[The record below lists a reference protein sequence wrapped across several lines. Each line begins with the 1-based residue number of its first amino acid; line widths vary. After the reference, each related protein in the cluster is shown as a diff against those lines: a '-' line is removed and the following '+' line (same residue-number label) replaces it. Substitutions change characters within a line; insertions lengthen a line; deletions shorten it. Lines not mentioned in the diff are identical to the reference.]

1 MLQRIHRL
9 VVQPAAIGLLLLSGA
24 APALAAAPACN
35 PNCLAGMSADNV
47 PAPGSIEARLRR
59 MEDEQAIARLLLEY
73 GRTLDARDFAAYSAL
88 FAADGQWIG
97 AMGTFKGPAEIKT
110 NMERIFAGA
119 TDIPKGSNFH
129 AMSNFDIT
137 VQGDRATAKS
147 VFVFYTMDG
156 NKPVAEVAGRYED
169 VLVRIGGVWKFLT
182 RTALPPG

>member
-9 VVQPAAIGLLLLSGA
+9 VARPAAIGLLLLCA
-24 APALAAAPACN
+24 AASALAA
-35 PNCLAGMSADNV
+35 
-47 PAPGSIEARLRR
+47 APGSIEARLQR
-59 MEDEQAIARLLLEY
+59 MEDEQAIARVLLEY

-97 AMGTFKGPAEIKT
+97 AMGTFKGPAEIRT

-137 VQGDRATAKS
+137 VQGERATAKS

-169 VLVRIGGVWKFLT
+169 VLVRIGGGWKFLT
-182 RTALPPG
+182 RRALPPG